1 MTPHGTL
8 YQSNIRHNAELFSK
22 LAFGIGKYKET
33 DMAGLNMTNVRDY
46 ATYIALTA
54 NSQGKGGE
62 AALERLKQTLGGRSW
77 AQYCSGASP
86 PS

>member
-1 MTPHGTL
+1 
-8 YQSNIRHNAELFSK
+8 
-22 LAFGIGKYKET
+22 
-33 DMAGLNMTNVRDY
+33 MAGLNMTNVRDY